1 MCHCTL
7 VVILQFARLHLT
19 RYTIMYYGLVFV
31 ASIYCRLVR
40 DLVVP
45 TLMFHASKVF
55 HYTLANMII

>member
-1 MCHCTL
+1 
-7 VVILQFARLHLT
+7 
-19 RYTIMYYGLVFV
+19 MYYGLVFV